1 MCARGFVRVT
11 RSGFEAH
18 LSLGGKKLGFVVPE
32 EHGFGPLLDFF
43 FDVVRDVDALFLE
56 GWVVEEVLWAGVA
69 EVESFFV

>member
-1 MCARGFVRVT
+1 V
-11 RSGFEAH
+11 
-18 LSLGGKKLGFVVPE
+18 GKKSGFVVPE